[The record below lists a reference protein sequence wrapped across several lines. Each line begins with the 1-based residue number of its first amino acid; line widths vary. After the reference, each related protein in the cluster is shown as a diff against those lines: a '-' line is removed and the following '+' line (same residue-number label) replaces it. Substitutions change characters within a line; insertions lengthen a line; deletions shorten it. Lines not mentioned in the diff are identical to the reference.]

1 MRSLPIHPGFR
12 SSFPRTHLL
21 ATASARL
28 ILAVLLPLLGLGASS
43 PFAGFYTGYVYLSMS
58 GSVSVPETAV
68 GAAAFTIDSN
78 GAITGSLNGT
88 VDAAGAIL
96 WATNSS
102 GFTEGTVTGPVIG
115 SLVHKDNS
123 GATTTL
129 RLAATN
135 TAGGFGDGGGVAQSL
150 VWRQPTPTGAGLRGI
165 VFGGGRFVAV
175 GQAGAVVT
183 SPDGTNWLSSNATT
197 TKELVSVAYG
207 NGTYV
212 AVGVSATVVA
222 SPDGVV
228 WSPRTMNS
236 SPFQNF
242 VGVAYGNNVFVAVN
256 LVNEVFTSADGNAW
270 TKVSNASVAGFW
282 NALRFVG
289 GRFVLVGGK
298 NESGRI
304 STSENGVTWT
314 AESTPAVP
322 GSGITDVTFNQ
333 GTWFAVGAGGT
344 KVIRFTTP
352 AATDTIVSDATGLGS
367 TIAFHNGL
375 LVAGGRQYST
385 DGITWKRDS
394 YPTAQVRSF
403 ASANG
408 VLVAIGATL
417 TTTLNG
423 KLWANATRVVPSLAV
438 NNVGPNGPVTGPI
451 LDEIEYYT
459 ALGLRR
465 TIRLGIGGL
474 LDERANNL
482 SPYTNVFSPTT
493 KTLRD
498 GISLLNGSVV
508 VGDDATILRFGTGQ
522 NAWTNVSVAS
532 SAHLLSVATA
542 DQQNLVAVGTGGTI
556 LHSANGGLSWAA
568 SISGTAN
575 TLNRV
580 TYAGATGFN
589 YWVAVGDG
597 GIIRKS
603 TDGTTWA
610 SLNSGTTKRLVG
622 IASRGAGTIKLVAV
636 AEDSTVL
643 VSDNHGQTWT
653 ALTINA
659 PYPMLWNDGA
669 TAYGADGFQMT
680 APDNGTNWSYSLPL
694 VGSFAGIGYG
704 NGRYVALAGQAR
716 VSSTD
721 LDHWTA
727 APSTY
732 GHNAVTFGAGLL
744 VSVGAGS
751 QYEPRGYVS
760 TSVEGAKW
768 IDRTTPTQASLN
780 AITYALGRF
789 VAVGDASTVIN
800 SVDGVNWSNRTL
812 PGGGGALR
820 GVTFGKGLFT
830 AVGQGGIL
838 RTSGDGD
845 IWTNAPGTGANLN
858 SVAFANG
865 LFVAVGDNGAI
876 RTSTNGVA
884 WTARA
889 ATPSTS
895 VTFWTVRYAGGRFI
909 GVGNLDSSGDGA
921 VLVHSIDG
929 TNWVKEITHV
939 ANALRASVTAAGRF
953 VAVGDN
959 GSVASAPVQDSES
972 PQLTAQPLPLAQTMA
987 TGTRVELAG
996 DARGTGLRFQWFL
1009 DGNPLQNGP
1018 GVSGATSGTLVL
1030 NSVDVLNTGRY
1041 VLSAWND
1048 AGSVSTEAVTL
1059 TVNGPPVILSAPTPA
1074 TVGIGGS
1081 TNFTVVAVGPGT
1093 LTYEWR
1099 RNGISLVEG
1108 GAFSGTRTARLA
1120 ISGITADLESSY
1132 DVIVSNAFGHIT
1144 PQAAA
1149 KLTVNRPPTFVVAPQ
1164 PLSVNEGESITLTA
1178 TLDGTLPIAF
1188 QWRRNGV
1195 VIANTD
1201 RISGATNLTLTV
1213 TGAQVA
1219 DAGSYT
1225 LTATNAFG
1233 PAVTSVPAFV
1243 SVLGPGAF
1251 HPGFTF
1257 NGSAAFFDIAP
1268 TSDGR
1273 FLIAGDGYVTLG
1285 AQSWQRLIKI
1295 NLDGSLVT
1303 TFATTNIARTPNNT
1317 VRTIAVQAD
1326 GSILAGGGFFQWG
1339 GNSSYAYAVRLN
1351 ADGVLDTSFTPGP
1364 NLTVKR
1370 ILSLADGRL
1379 LMGRT
1384 GLGFATSKVTRY
1396 TQSGAVD
1403 SSFTEVVN
1411 ANRELHGLALQRN
1424 GTIWTSGVFG
1434 LKKADSNGANPVAVA
1449 TYAPFPE
1456 MYKVFVG
1463 PDDKIYYS
1471 DNNGQYFGRLNADG
1485 TRDTTF
1491 IATING
1497 HVEDMTFLA
1506 DGRLLVAGSFQT
1518 VNSVTNAYLTLL
1530 EGTGKVSTSF
1540 TSPYTWVAGNSLNR
1554 ALLLSDGSALVA
1566 GTVQITQPTSQ
1577 RFLQRI
1583 QVLPHQA
1590 PPTGQTYADW
1600 KASVGLPPGKDG
1612 PDDDADGDGLS
1623 NLAEFALGTPPLQ
1636 AQSRG
1641 LPQGTLTTVSG
1652 ELYPSLTLIR
1662 RRNVA
1667 GASLVVEAFSSI
1679 PFDAGSSVPFVQ
1691 VGDPVDLGDGTEQV
1705 VVRAQTPLRS
1715 LQQYFFRTRVSSP

>member
-1 MRSLPIHPGFR
+1 MRISPIPPGLR
-12 SSFPRTHLL
+12 STPPRFGPL
-21 ATASARL
+21 AAGAVRL
-28 ILAVLLPLLGLGASS
+28 IIAMLLPVLALGAPS

-58 GSVSVPETAV
+58 GSVSVPESAV

-88 VDAAGAIL
+88 VDAAGAIV
-96 WATNSS
+96 WTTNSS
-102 GFTEGTVTGPVIG
+102 GFTEGKVTGPVMS
-115 SLVHKDNS
+115 SLVRKDNG

-135 TAGGFGDGGGVAQSL
+135 TAGGFGNGGGVAQSL
-150 VWRQPTPTGAGLRGI
+150 IWRQPTPTGAGLRGI
-165 VFGGGRFVAV
+165 VYGGGRFVAV
-175 GQAGAVVT
+175 GQAGVVVT

-207 NGTYV
+207 NGAYV
-212 AVGVSATVVA
+212 AVGVSATVIA
-222 SPDGVV
+222 SLDGIT

-236 SPFQNF
+236 AAFQNF

-256 LVNEVFTSADGNAW
+256 LVNEIFTSTDGNAW

-298 NESGRI
+298 NELGRI

-314 AESTPAVP
+314 VETTPAVP

-352 AATDTIVSDATGLGS
+352 AATDTVVSDATGLGS
-367 TIAFHNGL
+367 TVAVHNGL
-375 LVAGGRQYST
+375 LVAGGHQYST
-385 DGITWKRDS
+385 DGIAWKRDS

-408 VLVAIGATL
+408 VLVAVGATIS
-417 TTTLNG
+417 TTVTG
-423 KLWANATRVVPSLAV
+423 KVWATVTRVLPSLAV

-451 LDEIEYYT
+451 FGEIEYYT

-498 GISLLNGSVV
+498 GISLLNGSVA
-508 VGDDATILRFGTGQ
+508 VGDDGTIVRFGTGQ
-522 NAWTNVSVAS
+522 NAWTNVPTVS
-532 SAHLLSVATA
+532 SAHLISVATS
-542 DQQNLVAVGTGGTI
+542 DQQILVAVGTGGTI
-556 LHSANGGLSWAA
+556 LRSANGGQSWAA

-580 TYAGATGFN
+580 LYAGATGFN

-597 GIIRKS
+597 GTIRKS
-603 TDGTTWA
+603 IDGITWTA
-610 SLNSGTTKRLVG
+610 LSSGTTKRLVG
-622 IASRGAGTIKLVAV
+622 IASRSAGTIKLVAV

-643 VSDNHGQTWT
+643 VSDNHGQAW
-653 ALTINA
+653 AAVTINA

-680 APDNGTNWSYSLPL
+680 APDNGTNWSYSLPI
-694 VGSFAGIGYG
+694 VGTFSGIGYG

-716 VSSTD
+716 LASSD
-721 LDHWTA
+721 LDHWIA

-732 GHNAVTFGAGLL
+732 GHNAVAFGAGLL

-751 QYEPRGYVS
+751 QYEPRGFVS
-760 TSVEGAKW
+760 TSVEATQW
-768 IDRTTPTQASLN
+768 IDRITPTQSSLN
-780 AITYALGRF
+780 GLTYALGRF
-789 VAVGDASTVIN
+789 VAVGDVATVLN

-812 PGGGGALR
+812 PGGGNSLR
-820 GVTFGKGLFT
+820 AVTFGKGLFS

-838 RTSGDGD
+838 RVSGDGD

-858 SVAFANG
+858 SVTFANG

-876 RTSTNGVA
+876 RTSTNGIT

-889 ATPSTS
+889 ASPSTS
-895 VTFWTVRYAGGRFI
+895 VTLWTVRYAGGRFI

-921 VLVHSIDG
+921 VLVHSTDG

-939 ANALRASVTAAGRF
+939 ANALRGAVTAAGRF

-959 GSVASAPVQDSES
+959 GSVASAPVQDAES
-972 PQLTAQPLPLAQTMA
+972 PQLTVQPLPLTQTVA
-987 TGTRVELAG
+987 AGTRVQLAG
-996 DARGTGLRFQWFL
+996 NVQGAGLKYQWFL
-1009 DGNPLQNGP
+1009 DGNPLQDGP
-1018 GVSGATSGTLVL
+1018 GVSGATSNTLVL
-1030 NSVDVLNTGRY
+1030 GDVNVLNTGRY

-1048 AGSVSTEAVTL
+1048 AGSVLTDAVTL
-1059 TVNGPPVILSAPTPA
+1059 TVNGPPVILSSPA
-1074 TVGIGGS
+1074 SVAVNLGGT
-1081 TNFTVVAVGPGT
+1081 TNFTVSATGPGPIS
-1093 LTYEWR
+1093 YQWR
-1099 RNGISLVEG
+1099 RNGINLVDG
-1108 GAFSGTRTARLA
+1108 GAYSGTGTARLA
-1120 ISGITADLESSY
+1120 ITGITGALEGSY
-1132 DVIVSNAFGHIT
+1132 DVIVSNAFGAVT
-1144 PQAAA
+1144 LRSVPQ
-1149 KLTVNRPPTFVVAPQ
+1149 LTVNRPPTFLVPPQ
-1164 PLSVNEGESITLTA
+1164 PMSVNEGESFTLSA
-1178 TLDGTLPIAF
+1178 TLDGSLPMAF
-1188 QWRRNGV
+1188 QWRRNGSV
-1195 VIANTD
+1195 LTNAV
-1201 RISGATNLTLTV
+1201 RISGTTNLTLTV
-1213 TGAQVA
+1213 TGALVA
-1219 DAGSYT
+1219 DSGSYT

-1233 PAVTSVPAFV
+1233 PSVTSVAAFV

-1251 HPGFTF
+1251 HPQFTF
-1257 NGSAAFFDIAP
+1257 KGTAPFYDIAP
-1268 TSDGR
+1268 TADAHY
-1273 FLIAGDGYVTLG
+1273 LVAGDGSVTLG
-1285 AQSWQRLIKI
+1285 AQTWQRLIKMDS
-1295 NLDGSLVT
+1295 DGTLVT
-1303 TFATTNIARTPNNT
+1303 TFGTTNIAHAPNST

-1326 GSILAGGGFFQWG
+1326 GSILAGGSFFQWG

-1351 ADGVLDTSFTPGP
+1351 GDGVLDVSFKPSP

-1370 ILSLADGRL
+1370 ILPLADGKV
-1379 LMGRT
+1379 LMGRS
-1384 GLGFATSKVTRY
+1384 GLGFATSMVTRY
-1396 TQSGAVD
+1396 TQTGVVD
-1403 SSFTEVVN
+1403 TSFTEVVN

-1434 LKKADSNGANPVAVA
+1434 LKKADAGGANPVAVA
-1449 TYAPFPE
+1449 TYAPFLE

-1463 PDDKIYYS
+1463 PDDKVYYS

-1485 TRDTTF
+1485 TRDTSFT
-1491 IATING
+1491 ATING
-1497 HVEDMTFLA
+1497 HVEDMAFLT
-1506 DGRLLVAGSFQT
+1506 DGRLLLAGSFQT

-1530 EGTGKVSTSF
+1530 ENTGKVSTSF

-1554 ALLLSDGSALVA
+1554 AVVLSDGSALVA
-1566 GTVQITQPTSQ
+1566 GTVQITLPSSQ
-1577 RFLQRI
+1577 SFLQRVQI
-1583 QVLPHQA
+1583 LPRPA

-1600 KASVGLPPGKDG
+1600 KAAVGLPAGKDG
-1612 PDDDADGDGLS
+1612 PTDDADGDGLS

-1662 RRNVA
+1662 RRNVTGVA
-1667 GASLVVEAFSSI
+1667 LLVEAFTSI
-1679 PFDAGSSVPFVQ
+1679 PFDTGSSVPFVQ

-1705 VVRAQTPLRS
+1705 VVRSQTPLRS
-1715 LQQYFFRTRVSSP
+1715 LQQYFFRTRVTSP